1 MSSQNNTMTLHRV
14 VITGM
19 GAVSPA
25 GLGVETLWSKVT
37 SGECCLS
44 LFPEERREQLGVNVG
59 GSIPD
64 YDPLEAGFTKKE
76 SRRFAPFVQYAILA
90 SDEAMAQA
98 GIDMEA
104 EDADRFACVF
114 GSGIG
119 GLNMFE
125 HESVVLHEKG
135 AKRVSPLFIPTMI
148 SNMAAGNLSIRYG
161 MKGDCLN
168 IVTACATGS
177 HCIGE
182 AYRLIRFGYA
192 DAALAGGSEEGT
204 ANMSLAG
211 FANLG
216 AVTKSD
222 DPQNASMPFDVRRS
236 GFVPGEGAGAVV
248 LESLEHAQARGANII
263 AEVTGFGSTGDAYHI
278 TAPEPSG
285 EGAVRAM
292 KQALA
297 EGGFSVD
304 DIGHLNAHGTATP
317 VNDKTE
323 AAAWNALLGDR
334 AAEVPVTSVKGCV
347 GHMLGA
353 AGAIEAIVAALSA
366 ARSVVPPT
374 AGFAEADPECPVLV
388 PTATMVNYEQKV
400 VLSNSLGFG
409 GHNATLALSPFVEE
423 RA

>member
-98 GIDMEA
+98 GIDMET

>member
-59 GSIPD
+59 GSIPN
-64 YDPLEAGFTKKE
+64 YDPLEVGFTKKE

-125 HESVVLHEKG
+125 HES
-135 AKRVSPLFIPTMI
+135 
-148 SNMAAGNLSIRYG
+148 
-161 MKGDCLN
+161 
-168 IVTACATGS
+168 
-177 HCIGE
+177 
-182 AYRLIRFGYA
+182 

-222 DPQNASMPFDVRRS
+222 DPKNASMPFDVRRN

-323 AAAWNALLGDR
+323 SAAWNALLGDR
-334 AAEVPVTSVKGCV
+334 AAKIPVTSVKGCV

-388 PTATMVNYEQKV
+388 PTAAMVNYEQKV